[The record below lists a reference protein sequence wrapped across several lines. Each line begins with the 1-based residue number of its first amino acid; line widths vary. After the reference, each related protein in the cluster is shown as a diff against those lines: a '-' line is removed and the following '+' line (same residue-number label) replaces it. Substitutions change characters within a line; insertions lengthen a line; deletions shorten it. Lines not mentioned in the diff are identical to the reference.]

1 MRSAPLRRAAA
12 VVGGLAGSLLIAAPA
27 SAHPAIA
34 APASAHPAI
43 AVPASAH
50 PATTTGPAGVVA
62 ASAELVNAAHGQW
75 IWGRNTLVEHP
86 IASITKVMTALVVI
100 DTGTLNRVITVTKA
114 AETYG
119 SAYDPSRAGLHPGD
133 RLTTLQLLSAML
145 LPSGSDAAYLLA
157 TTYGPGWPAFVRK
170 MNYTAARLGMTR
182 THYAN
187 FDGLPWPTEYS
198 TYSTARDLMK
208 LAEAAMSHTVFRQI
222 VSQRAYLIKATRQH
236 HHYYWRNTNL
246 LLGHYRG
253 ALGIKTGFTQGAG
266 YCLLFEAER
275 DHHELLGVVLDS
287 TGTDPHERFTSA
299 TNLLNWG
306 FDGYPAHAP
315 P

>member
-1 MRSAPLRRAAA
+1 MLSGLMTRAAA
-12 VVGGLAGSLLIAAPA
+12 VAAGLAGSLLV
-27 SAHPAIA
+27 
-34 APASAHPAI
+34 

-50 PATTTGPAGVVA
+50 PAATAGPDGVVA
-62 ASAELVNAAHGQW
+62 ASAELVNADHGQW
-75 IWGRNTLVEHP
+75 IWGRNTLVERP

-100 DTGTLNRVITVTKA
+100 DAGTLNRTITVTKA
-114 AETYG
+114 AESYG

-170 MNYTAARLGMTR
+170 MNDTAAQLGMTM
-182 THYAN
+182 THFAN

-198 TYSTARDLMK
+198 TYSTTRDLMK
-208 LAEAAMSHTVFRQI
+208 LAEAAMSHAVFRQI
-222 VSQRAYLIKATRQH
+222 VSQRADLIEATRQH

-253 ALGIKTGFTQGAG
+253 AVGIKTGFTLGAG
-266 YCLLFEAER
+266 FCLLFEAER
-275 DHHELLGVVLDS
+275 DHHELLGVVLNS
-287 TGTDPHERFTSA
+287 TTTDAQLRFTA
-299 TNLLNWG
+299 AENLLNWG
-306 FDGYPAHAP
+306 FGVVTEPGS
-315 P
+315 